1 MQVNVK
7 KIHEDVQLPVYATE
21 GAACFDLHAYLP
33 DGPITLYPGNT
44 VNISTGLIFEVP
56 EGYVLKIYS
65 RSGHGF
71 KNRVRLI
78 NAVGII
84 DSDFRAEVRVGL
96 ISDYESETGH
106 PKPLVIN
113 NGDRIAQ
120 GMIDKVER
128 IEFNIVSE
136 VSETAR
142 GTGGFG
148 STGK

>member
-65 RSGHGF
+65 RSGHGY
-71 KNRVRLI
+71 KNRVRLV
-78 NAVGII
+78 NSVGIV
-84 DSDFRAEVRVGL
+84 DSDFRGEVRAGL
-96 ISDYESETGH
+96 ISDYESESGH

-113 NGDRIAQ
+113 HGDRIAQ
-120 GMIDKVER
+120 GMIDKVEQ
-128 IEFNIVSE
+128 IGFNIVSE